1 MYDGPDQIKKF
12 KQIIKKSNVPE
23 DFVILRDRWY
33 DKNNNFG
40 IKLTNRTGTIKIGNE
55 AGTTSTVT
63 IGRSGNGK
71 QTVLDSG
78 QTLVNGELFF
88 PTSTINLQCNASASA
103 LNFFGNFDG
112 GMNFMNGLNT
122 GYMNIANSFVL
133 YRSYLRFNNV
143 ASTFLVPFPP

>member
-1 MYDGPDQIKKF
+1 MVIRFGNTNTLTSF
-12 KQIIKKSNVPE
+12 RSNT
-23 DFVILRDRWY
+23 
-33 DKNNNFG
+33 G
-40 IKLTNRTGTIKIGNE
+40 INLDTFAGSNGTIKIGNE